1 MNPIRNLVLVLTLG
15 ASWPA
20 LALQAEQHQSHHPQA
35 TAPAPANAATPA
47 DPAKHSDHAP
57 ASEAPAVDAQIA
69 AMHAMHEKLMAAKSP
84 AERKARM
91 AEHDRMMRD
100 GMKSMEAMSQDHGA
114 GGCDMAK
121 RMEMMQ
127 AMMQLMMDR
136 LPNDTK

>member
-1 MNPIRNLVLVLTLG
+1 MNPIRNLVLVLALG

-35 TAPAPANAATPA
+35 AAPVPANTAESA

-69 AMHAMHEKLMAAKSP
+69 AMHAMHEKMMAAKSP
-84 AERKARM
+84 AERKAMM
-91 AEHDRMMRD
+91 AEHDRMMRN

>member
-1 MNPIRNLVLVLTLG
+1 MNTIRNLIWALALS

-20 LALQAEQHQSHHPQA
+20 LALQAEQHQSHHPEA
-35 TAPAPANAATPA
+35 AAPAPANTAEPT

-57 ASEAPAVDAQIA
+57 VSEAPAVDAQIA
-69 AMHAMHEKLMAAKSP
+69 AMHAMHEKMMAAKDP
-84 AERKARM
+84 AERKAMM
-91 AEHDRMMRD
+91 AEHEKMMRD
-100 GMKSMEAMSQDHGA
+100 GMKSMEAMSQDHA
-114 GGCDMAK
+114 PGCDMAK

>member
-1 MNPIRNLVLVLTLG
+1 MNTIRNLVLALVLS
-15 ASWPA
+15 APA

-35 TAPAPANAATPA
+35 AAPAPANTPEST
-47 DPAKHSDHAP
+47 DPAKHADHAL

-69 AMHAMHEKLMAAKSP
+69 AMHAMHEKMMAAKDP
-84 AERKARM
+84 AERKAMM

>member
-1 MNPIRNLVLVLTLG
+1 MNTIRNLVLALALS

-35 TAPAPANAATPA
+35 AAPAPANTTESI
-47 DPAKHSDHAP
+47 DLAKHRDHAP

-69 AMHAMHEKLMAAKSP
+69 EMHAMHEKMMAAKDP
-84 AERKARM
+84 AERKAMM

-100 GMKSMEAMSQDHGA
+100 GMKSMEAMSHA
-114 GGCDMAK
+114 AGCDMAK

-127 AMMQLMMDR
+127 AMMQMMMDR
-136 LPNDTK
+136 LPNDAKQ